1 MKNLNKRYIRTI
13 RNYIAEIEG
22 DFINL
27 YKPTFIQKLNKDII
41 PSLLS
46 LNKKLKQFEL
56 EKELR
61 FNNIIINCLN
71 SLNEYTNIEII
82 INNLYCS
89 ISQAEEGEQC

>member
-1 MKNLNKRYIRTI
+1 MNKKYIKTI
-13 RNYIAEIEG
+13 RLYIAEIEG
-22 DFINL
+22 DFINM
-27 YKPTFIQKLNKDII
+27 YKPSFIQKLNKDII

-71 SLNEYTNIEII
+71 SINEYTNIEIT
-82 INNLYCS
+82 INNIYSS